1 MIFALYL
8 NYFVRVFFFSNLKE
22 FSEFRLLYISSL
34 FLISSL
40 FNFQGSFSGTP
51 KLSFVRFEDP
61 SWIPLTCL
69 SLGLGAPR
77 FFPFGIEHQT
87 LYIKVLFLFSTPLSA
102 ECLAIISNT
111 FTFVN
116 TFLKVFLNFF
126 QICAF
131 FVKNTPFSF
140 FFIHFD

>member
-8 NYFVRVFFFSNLKE
+8 NYFVRVFFFFKLKRI
-22 FSEFRLLYISSL
+22 FRVPS
-34 FLISSL
+34 FVHQ
-40 FNFQGSFSGTP
+40 FSFSNQFIVQFSRIFLRNP
-51 KLSFVRFEDP
+51 KTQLRSFRGPLIISPNLLIARFGGPEV
-61 SWIPLTCL
+61 
-69 SLGLGAPR
+69 
-77 FFPFGIEHQT
+77 FPFGIEHQT
-87 LYIKVLFLFSTPLSA
+87 LQFKVLFLFFTPLSA

-131 FVKNTPFSF
+131 FVKNIPFSS